1 MFMFKIKC
9 LKLKKKKKW
18 TNSYLMRAWEN
29 YLSRPLMVILK
40 VHNSPIFAFILE
52 LLPSVDN
59 IALIVK
65 RNAAQCLWWNN
76 FNSLFFS
83 MYIYEYLEYHLEMFW
98 LPISCSFICSHHLCL
113 LFLWKYGW
121 QNGSQGCMALKH
133 RKLTDFL

>member
-1 MFMFKIKC
+1 MFKIKC

-65 RNAAQCLWWNN
+65 RNAAQCL
-76 FNSLFFS
+76 
-83 MYIYEYLEYHLEMFW
+83 
-98 LPISCSFICSHHLCL
+98 
-113 LFLWKYGW
+113 
-121 QNGSQGCMALKH
+121 
-133 RKLTDFL
+133 